1 MRRYVLRRLLL
12 FVPTLFGASLLV
24 FVLLRLVPGDIAE
37 ILVYQ
42 TGSESSTVQ
51 KKQIQQI
58 RAELGLDRPVL
69 VQYAHWMWDALR
81 GDFGQSYS
89 QRRPVSAILA
99 ERFPRSMELAALTLF
114 LAVIWAVPLGVVSA
128 VRQNSWVDYLAR
140 DPQPVSGLRLPHLRH
155 GRPHPLPA
163 GALLPLDAA
172 AGVLVPFTEDPLEN
186 LKQLIWPALCQA
198 YYISAPITRL
208 TRSQMLEVDPPRLCP
223 DRARQGSRRARGG
236 LPPRAHERPPPRG
249 HLRGLVGRPPAG
261 RPRDHG
267 DHLRRARHGHLA
279 GAGGL
284 ATATIPTV
292 QAFIFV
298 MAVVFLLRQPGRSI
312 FSTRGSTRASGTRD
326 GARARPLP
334 RSPAARRRGGGDRA
348 RHDPGRGAVAPALA
362 PHGPKETGFA
372 PVRGRPAREFPMGT
386 DQVGRDVLSRVIWG
400 ARLSLQVGLSLGG
413 LRHHARARCGAP
425 PPPTSAAPRTRGA
438 SESWTP

>member
-24 FVLLRLVPGDIAE
+24 FILLRLVPGDIAE

-69 VQYAHWMWDALR
+69 VQYGHWMWDALR

-140 DPQPVSGLRLPHLRH
+140 IVSLSGLSLPLFVT
-155 GRPHPLPA
+155 
-163 GALLPLDAA
+163 GALILWLLVRFFRWIPPLEF
-172 AGVLVPFTEDPLEN
+172 VPFTENPLEN

-208 TRSQMLEVDPPRLCP
+208 TRSQMLEVIRHDYVRTARAKGLAERAVIYRHALKNALLPVVTFVGWWGGRLL
-223 DRARQGSRRARGG
+223 GG
-236 LPPRAHERPPPRG
+236 LVIMEIIFVVPG
-249 HLRGLVGRPPAG
+249 MGTSLVQAVSQ
-261 RPRDHG
+261 RDY
-267 DHLRRARHGHLA
+267 
-279 GAGGL
+279 
-284 ATATIPTV
+284 PTV

-298 MAVVFLLRQPGRSI
+298 MAVVFLLVNLAVDLLYAWLG
-312 FSTRGSTRASGTRD
+312 
-326 GARARPLP
+326 P
-334 RSPAARRRGGGDRA
+334 RIRY
-348 RHDPGRGAVAPALA
+348 
-362 PHGPKETGFA
+362 T
-372 PVRGRPAREFPMGT
+372 
-386 DQVGRDVLSRVIWG
+386 
-400 ARLSLQVGLSLGG
+400 
-413 LRHHARARCGAP
+413 
-425 PPPTSAAPRTRGA
+425 
-438 SESWTP
+438 